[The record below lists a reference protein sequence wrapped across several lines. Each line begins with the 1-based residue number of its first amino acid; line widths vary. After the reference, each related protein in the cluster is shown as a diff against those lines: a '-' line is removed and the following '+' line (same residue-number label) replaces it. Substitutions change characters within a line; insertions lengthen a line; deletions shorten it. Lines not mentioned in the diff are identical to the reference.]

1 MHERSLVKGLIE
13 QVVVEGGNRH
23 LGQIHEIL
31 IEIGEFSG
39 VEPVLVKSAFD
50 EMAGEY
56 WPTPVE
62 LLIEVIPLSAIC
74 QPCQSSF
81 RVTDFRFVCP
91 KCGGGEVKITAGE
104 ELRLVSLRAEAINQK
119 D

>member
-13 QVVVEGGNRH
+13 QVIEEGRNRR
-23 LGQIHEIL
+23 LGQIHEIR
-31 IEIGEFSG
+31 IAIGEFSG

-56 WPTPVE
+56 WQTPVQ
-62 LLIEVIPLSAIC
+62 LAIEVITLSAIC
-74 QPCQSSF
+74 QTCQSRF

-104 ELRLVSLRAEAINQK
+104 EMRLVSLRAEAEKQK
-119 D
+119 E